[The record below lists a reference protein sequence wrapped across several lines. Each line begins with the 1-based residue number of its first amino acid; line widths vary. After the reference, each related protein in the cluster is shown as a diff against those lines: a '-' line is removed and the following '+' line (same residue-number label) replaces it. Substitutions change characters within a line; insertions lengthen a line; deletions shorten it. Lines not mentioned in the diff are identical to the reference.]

1 MTRLNRVV
9 TYVILISFSF
19 MVIAPLLL
27 LLGAAFSPVQSGR
40 IELGDLNYS
49 NFVNVWREAEFGR
62 HLLVSLRLCTLVV
75 AITLIITTL
84 AAYAIAILNV
94 PGSKW
99 IFTIILAG
107 LMIPLESILVPLYF
121 TLRAMPFGGGATTL
135 LIAHDC

>member
-62 HLLVSLRLCTLVV
+62 H
-75 AITLIITTL
+75 
-84 AAYAIAILNV
+84 
-94 PGSKW
+94 
-99 IFTIILAG
+99 
-107 LMIPLESILVPLYF
+107 
-121 TLRAMPFGGGATTL
+121 
-135 LIAHDC
+135 